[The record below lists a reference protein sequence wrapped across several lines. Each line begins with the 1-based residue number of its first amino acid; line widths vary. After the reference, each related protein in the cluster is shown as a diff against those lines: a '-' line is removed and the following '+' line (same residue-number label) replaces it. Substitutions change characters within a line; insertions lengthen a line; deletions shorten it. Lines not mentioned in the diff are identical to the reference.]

1 MAEELL
7 AVHNLK
13 AYFFNHCRP
22 LRAVDGL
29 DLTVHKGETVGL
41 IGESG
46 CGKTTTALAIL
57 QLLPDGGE
65 IRGGQIIFAGKDLLQ
80 AGPTAIRSIRGGQI
94 GMVFQ
99 DPMTSLNPVLTVG
112 EQIMEAVRLHPAT
125 TRRAA
130 RAEAVH
136 LLEMVGLPQ
145 PAYRLRQYPHQLSGG
160 MRQRVLMAMA
170 IAGQPSLLIADEP
183 VAALDAPLQVQ
194 ILQLIDKL
202 KQQLSMTVLLITH
215 NVSLATTIC
224 DRIVVMYAGKTVE
237 TAPVTTVLNSAV
249 HPYTQGLIAAVPRFG
264 AARLKAIGG
273 SVPDLVNPPT
283 GCRFHP
289 RCPVAQPICS
299 QYSPPMV
306 QLSAKH
312 SVSCWLATERQ

>member
-13 AYFFNHCRP
+13 AYFFNHRRP

-29 DLTVHKGETVGL
+29 ELTVHKGETVGL

-57 QLLPDGGE
+57 RLLPNGGE

-80 AGPTAIRSIRGGQI
+80 AGPTAMRSIRGGQI

-112 EQIMEAVRLHPAT
+112 EQIMEAVRLHQAT
-125 TRRAA
+125 THRAA
-130 RAEAVH
+130 RAEAVQ

-160 MRQRVLMAMA
+160 MRQRVLIAMA

-194 ILQLIDKL
+194 ILQLIEKL

-215 NVSLATTIC
+215 NLSLATTIC

-237 TAPVTTVLNSAV
+237 TAPVTTVLSSAV
-249 HPYTQGLIAAVPRFG
+249 HPYTQGLIEAVPRLG
-264 AARLKAIGG
+264 AGRLKAIGG
-273 SVPDLVNPPT
+273 SVPDLVNLPT

-289 RCPVAQPICS
+289 RCPAARPICS
-299 QYSPPMV
+299 QQSPPMV
-306 QLSAKH
+306 QLSADH
-312 SVSCWLATERQ
+312 SVSCWLVAERQ